1 LSYFWTKEF
10 PVILNELSLINFK
23 NYSEASIEVCSK
35 VNCFVGNNGQGKTNV
50 LDAIYY
56 LAFCKSYFNPIDSQ
70 NIKHDDEFFVVQGG
84 FDREGKPE
92 KIFCGLK
99 RGQKKQFK
107 RNKKEYAKLS
117 EHIGLIPLVMVSPSD
132 SELILGGSETRRK
145 FIDGVIAQFNPVYLD
160 NLLNYQKSLTQRNAL
175 LKSFSE
181 NRYFDEDSLMIWD
194 HKLAQYGEPV
204 FKERNAFLEEF
215 IPIFQEYYGLIAPE
229 NETVGLQ
236 YVTKLHEGVFLDLL
250 LENRQKDRAIRYSS
264 TGIHKDDLVFELGNH
279 PMKRFGS
286 QGQQK
291 SYLLALKLAQFE
303 YVKRKKTTKPMILLD
318 DVFDKLDE
326 NRVEALIKL
335 VSDPEFGQIFITD
348 TSQERIEPILRKI
361 GKEYR
366 LYNVNEGAVE
376 LI

>member
-1 LSYFWTKEF
+1 MVLQE
-10 PVILNELSLINFK
+10 ISLVNFK
-23 NYSEASIEVCSK
+23 NYTEASFEVCNK
-35 VNCFVGNNGQGKTNV
+35 VNCFVGNNGQGKTNI

-70 NIKHDDEFFVVQGG
+70 NIMHDEDFFVVQGT
-84 FDREGKPE
+84 FDREGKSE

-99 RGQKKQFK
+99 RGVKKQFK
-107 RNKKEYAKLS
+107 RNKKEYSKLA

-132 SELILGGSETRRK
+132 GELILGGSEVRRK

-160 NLLNYQKSLTQRNAL
+160 NLLQYQKSLSQRNAL

-181 NRYFDEDSLMIWD
+181 NRYFDEESLVIWD
-194 HKLAQYGEPV
+194 HKLVQYGEPV
-204 FKERNAFLEEF
+204 FKERNNFLDEF
-215 IPIFQEYYGLIAPE
+215 IPIFQEYYGLIAPK
-229 NETVGLQ
+229 NEVVGLQ
-236 YVTKLHEGVFLDLL
+236 YVSKMHDGAFLDLL
-250 LENRQKDRAIRYSS
+250 QDVRQKDRAIRYSS
-264 TGIHKDDLVFELGNH
+264 LGIHKDDLIFELGGH

-348 TSQERIEPILRKI
+348 TSKERIEPILKRI
-361 GKEYR
+361 GKEYVM
-366 LYNVNEGAVE
+366 YNVHDGTAER
-376 LI
+376 I

>member
-1 LSYFWTKEF
+1 M
-10 PVILNELSLINFK
+10 VLNELSLINFK
-23 NYSEASIEVCSK
+23 NYSEASIEVCNK

-70 NIKHDDEFFVVQGG
+70 NIKHDEEFFVVQGG
-84 FDREGKPE
+84 FDREGKSE

-107 RNKKEYAKLS
+107 RNKKEYAKLA

-160 NLLNYQKSLTQRNAL
+160 NLLNYQKSLSQRNAL

-229 NETVGLQ
+229 NEIVGLQ
-236 YVTKLHEGVFLDLL
+236 YVTKLHEGKILDLL
-250 LENRQKDRAIRYSS
+250 LEMRQKDRAIRYSS

-303 YVKRKKTTKPMILLD
+303 YVKRKKTTKPIILLD

-335 VSDPEFGQIFITD
+335 VSDPEFGQIFISD
-348 TSQERIEPILRKI
+348 TSQERIEPILKKI